1 MRQLLARLREL
12 VTRQNVLLYG
22 GYTAFFVF
30 CFVLF
35 AYWTFPYE
43 RVRDLLVAEASS
55 SALPGG
61 AQNKLSIGELG
72 PHWLTGV
79 AMSAISFEK
88 RAAPGSD
95 EPASKVQIDELTL
108 HASPLSLLL
117 GGIDVSF
124 AAEVGE
130 GELEGNYAGDEDE
143 PTEVVAQLDAVDLE
157 RLGVGSYLGVP
168 IAGSA
173 TGNVDVT
180 LAKEAAGTQGS
191 LELRIEG
198 LRFGDTE
205 KLKIKVPG
213 MGGALTL
220 AKADAGTLELKV
232 AVRDGVATIETMEA
246 KGKDLEMS
254 GSGSIRIASP
264 FAQSRADITLA
275 VKISDAYKNRDER
288 TKMALELMSNN
299 PTVQRATGPDGTMRF
314 KLTGAMTALRYAPAG
329 TAVRSPG
336 KAREKKPR
344 AKPAPAEGE

>member
-1 MRQLLARLREL
+1 MQKLLTTLREL

-22 GYTAFFVF
+22 GYASFFVF

-55 SALPGG
+55 SAMPGG

-79 AMSAISFEK
+79 AMSAVSFER
-88 RAAPGSD
+88 RAAGSAD
-95 EPASKVQIDELTL
+95 EPPSRVEIDELTL
-108 HASPLSLLL
+108 RASPMSLLL
-117 GGIDVSF
+117 GGLDVSF
-124 AAEVGE
+124 SAEIGE
-130 GELEGNYAGDEDE
+130 GELEGNYSGDEDE

-168 IAGSA
+168 LAGAA

-191 LELRIEG
+191 VELRIAD
-198 LRFGDTE
+198 LRLGDKD
-205 KLKIKVPG
+205 KLKVKIPG
-213 MGGALTL
+213 MAGGLTL
-220 AKADAGTLELKV
+220 DKIDAGTLELKL

-246 KGKDLEMS
+246 KGKDVELS
-254 GSGSIRIASP
+254 GSGSIRVASP

-275 VKISDAYKNRDER
+275 VKFAEAYKQRER
-288 TKMALELMSNN
+288 TKNAFLFISEN
-299 PTVQRATGPDGTMRF
+299 PMIKRATGPDGTMRF

-329 TAVRSPG
+329 AAVRSPG
-336 KAREKKPR
+336 KARDKAR
-344 AKPAPAEGE
+344 AKKAAAEGE